1 MIDTKKILHEL
12 PIDVEERYKILQ
24 QRFVGEEDRYIKYLS
39 ELPSLRYLVDQPIFI
54 NYYLK
59 EEKILSQSVSCMTLR
74 LEDVKTSPFPKCFV
88 LYGFNLQNGITY
100 VRGAYIDYD
109 GEAHRKMRE
118 EKIDKIIG

>member
-1 MIDTKKILHEL
+1 MNKILHEL

-24 QRFVGEEDRYIKYLS
+24 QRFAGEEDRYIRYLS
-39 ELPSLRYLVDQPIFI
+39 ELSSVRYLVDQPIFV

-88 LYGFNLQNGITY
+88 LYGFSSQNGITY

-109 GEAHRKMRE
+109 GVAYRKMRE
-118 EKIDKIIG
+118 EKIDKIIE